1 MLQECKFQVGCY
13 IHDATQI
20 WFNGTFGHDTVNQR
34 AQQYEI
40 NIVPLDEKDRTVYW
54 AERDY
59 SQTGFKVRFYKSTTS
74 IMRSSILFLQI
85 KLVRRRTPVLLQT
98 YLPSGLFVVVS
109 WISFIVPPEIVP
121 GKNWKTISSSCCSSD
136 S

>member
-40 NIVPLDEKDRTVYW
+40 NIVPLDEVDRTVVW
-54 AERDY
+54 ANRDY
-59 SQTGFKVRFYKSTTS
+59 SQTGFKVRFFKINSFKLNYD
-74 IMRSSILFLQI
+74 IAILIADKASKASNPCFA
-85 KLVRRRTPVLLQT
+85 TN
-98 YLPSGLFVVVS
+98 
-109 WISFIVPPEIVP
+109 VPPQ
-121 GKNWKTISSSCCSSD
+121 WTLCCSLLDLLHRPTRNRSR
-136 S
+136 

>member
-40 NIVPLDEKDRTVYW
+40 NIVPLDEKDRTVVW
-54 AERDY
+54 ANRDY
-59 SQTGFKVRFYKSTTS
+59 SQTGFKVSALYLIHLYIEEIR
-74 IMRSSILFLQI
+74 
-85 KLVRRRTPVLLQT
+85 LL
-98 YLPSGLFVVVS
+98 SR
-109 WISFIVPPEIVP
+109 
-121 GKNWKTISSSCCSSD
+121 
-136 S
+136 

>member
-40 NIVPLDEKDRTVYW
+40 NIVPLDEVDRTVVW
-54 AERDY
+54 ANRDY
-59 SQTGFKVRFYKSTTS
+59 SQTGFKVRKISWKQ
-74 IMRSSILFLQI
+74 QI
-85 KLVRRRTPVLLQT
+85 RNNVD
-98 YLPSGLFVVVS
+98 F
-109 WISFIVPPEIVP
+109 
-121 GKNWKTISSSCCSSD
+121 
-136 S
+136 

>member
-40 NIVPLDEKDRTVYW
+40 NIVPLDEEDRTVVW
-54 AERDY
+54 ANRDY
-59 SQTGFKVRFYKSTTS
+59 SQTGFKVSVLPFHLD
-74 IMRSSILFLQI
+74 ILLQSVLYFPD
-85 KLVRRRTPVLLQT
+85 KTRTPSN
-98 YLPSGLFVVVS
+98 PCFVTN
-109 WISFIVPPEIVP
+109 VPPQR
-121 GKNWKTISSSCCSSD
+121 TLCCSLLD
-136 S
+136 LLHRPTRNRTR